1 MKGRL
6 VINENTSHFS
16 LTFPLQI
23 KRDKPHHTYKLLPT
37 LMSESLLSKYMFQH
51 QLQVSIHVREER
63 KLHLFT
69 FISLFWGVIST
80 ASIFPPVTPEYL
92 NPISLLDMPFRS
104 EIKVKYS
111 RTGGQRGR
119 WMCVLINLTQGSS
132 TGDWLERNLERNQ
145 VKLWKKLVFL
155 SLCHKKMGWKE
166 AQIHMLVGS
175 SVFTHSGG
183 SDRGQW
189 NTMPPPEL

>member
-23 KRDKPHHTYKLLPT
+23 KRDKPHQTCKLLPT
-37 LMSESLLSKYMFQH
+37 LMPESLLSKYMFQH
-51 QLQVSIHVREER
+51 QLQVRIHVREER
-63 KLHLFT
+63 KPTIYLLSYHCSEESFQQPLYFPLLH
-69 FISLFWGVIST
+69 
-80 ASIFPPVTPEYL
+80 L

-111 RTGGQRGR
+111 RTGGQQGR

-132 TGDWLERNLERNQ
+132 TGNWLERNLERNQ

-166 AQIHMLVGS
+166 LQIHMLVGS

-189 NTMPPPEL
+189 NITPPPEL